1 MLRRLLVRMRV
12 LLLVNILPGN
22 ADRMEIEMAA
32 ESVGRITIV
41 MIEEDMVVIEAG
53 LVVVEAGMVVIEEDM
68 VVIEEDM
75 VVIEEDMVVIEED
88 MEATVEVDTEVI
100 AEWIVVQTAHYQ
112 QIDRWSQHLASTLET
127 YFSMSLPLISSES
140 SRHLAMSSLPSL
152 PPMLEG

>member
-68 VVIEEDM
+68 L
-75 VVIEEDMVVIEED
+75 VIEEDMVVIEED

-127 YFSMSLPLISSES
+127 YFSMSRPLISSES

>member
-68 VVIEEDM
+68 L
-75 VVIEEDMVVIEED
+75 VIEEDMVVIEED

>member
-1 MLRRLLVRMRV
+1 MRV

-53 LVVVEAGMVVIEEDM
+53 M

>member
-53 LVVVEAGMVVIEEDM
+53 LVVVEAGM

>member
-12 LLLVNILPGN
+12 LLLVKILPGN

-53 LVVVEAGMVVIEEDM
+53 LVVVEAGMVVIEDM